1 MRRTHSAAR
10 GAAGGQLRRDA
21 WAVHRQQHPPPP
33 PPPCSGRAAAA
44 DLEQVVLEQQASER
58 ADGPHALGDRCQ
70 LVRMDVDR
78 LALGSQRHLLVDL
91 RLQHRGGFLRVGAV
105 LLAHGGTGPRVPPRG
120 APDRRGA
127 WAAPRL
133 GPPATV
139 VPGDGLRT
147 PRTELGNL
155 KSEFAEAPGGRAKQ
169 PDCGRRGASPC
180 TPTPDAPARLLA
192 GRGTATRT
200 HRVPA
205 RSRRTAAGSRC
216 R

>member
-1 MRRTHSAAR
+1 VRTAHTLSGIAVSLYAWMSIAWLWAPSATFSSTSACSTAADFCVSAPSFLPMAALARGCRPAAR
-10 GAAGGQLRRDA
+10 PIAAG
-21 WAVHRQQHPPPP
+21 P
-33 PPPCSGRAAAA
+33 GR
-44 DLEQVVLEQQASER
+44 
-58 ADGPHALGDRCQ
+58 
-70 LVRMDVDR
+70 
-78 LALGSQRHLLVDL
+78 
-91 RLQHRGGFLRVGAV
+91 
-105 LLAHGGTGPRVPPRG
+105 PRG
-120 APDRRGA
+120 
-127 WAAPRL
+127 WA
-133 GPPATV
+133 PPATV